1 MTEAYNDAPKT
12 WVSLRFWSIF
22 CFFVWWDGQNV
33 VFLQMQLVLHSLVTE
48 RRGAKMGMQCKS
60 ATIPVAV
67 SSFLVQPT
75 VSLDKQ
81 VLAKQDFV
89 DVWEDRAVTR
99 TKSEDLP
106 SLCINHQMPTGLWA
120 LKNTRMNVAW

>member
-1 MTEAYNDAPKT
+1 
-12 WVSLRFWSIF
+12 
-22 CFFVWWDGQNV
+22 
-33 VFLQMQLVLHSLVTE
+33 
-48 RRGAKMGMQCKS
+48 MGMQCKS